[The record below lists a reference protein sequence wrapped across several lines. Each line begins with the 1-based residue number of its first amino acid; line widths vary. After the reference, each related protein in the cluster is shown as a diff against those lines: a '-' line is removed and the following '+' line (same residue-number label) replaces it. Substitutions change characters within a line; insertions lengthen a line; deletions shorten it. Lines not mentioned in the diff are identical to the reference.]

1 MNEEIDWD
9 AVEVKVPPKRLY
21 RYSPDRQWAQ
31 ETIAKRELY
40 LSSPNDFNDPFD
52 CQIRCHFS
60 GNPDEAGR
68 ITKDILAGSKKMRS
82 KPPKKRFQTFSRAVK
97 AAKEG
102 ILFRPDQLEDRLRER
117 MSNDGI
123 TCFCE
128 DPLSILMWSYYAEK
142 HTGICLE
149 FDTELGSWI
158 GAARQVQ
165 YAEEYPELSFVG
177 QDWLRTLTR
186 LILTKAK
193 AWEHEKEW
201 RFFSADPPYNRKLAF
216 PPNALIRVIFGA
228 RMEPARKA
236 ELARKI
242 NAMPFTPALSEL
254 IVSKDEFELVQRPYM
269 P

>member
-1 MNEEIDWD
+1 MSENIDWES
-9 AVEVKVPPKRLY
+9 VEAKPPPKKLY
-21 RYSPDRQWAQ
+21 RYSPDRHWTE
-31 ETIAKRELY
+31 ETIRKRELY

-60 GNPDEAGR
+60 GNPAEAGR

-82 KPPKKRFQTFSRAVK
+82 KPPKKRLQTFSPAVK

-102 ILFRPDQLEDRLRER
+102 ILFRPDQLEARLRGR

-165 YAEEYPELSFVG
+165 YAEEYPELRFVG
-177 QDWLRTLTR
+177 QDWLRIFSR
-186 LILTKAK
+186 LILTKAQEWK
-193 AWEHEKEW
+193 HEKEW
-201 RFFSADPPYNRKLAF
+201 RFFSEEPPYNRKLAF
-216 PPNALIRVIFGA
+216 PPNALTGVIFGA
-228 RMEPARKA
+228 RMQPDRKA

-242 NAMPFTPALSEL
+242 SAMPFAPSLSEL
-254 IVSKDEFELVQRPYM
+254 IISKEEFELVQRPYLA
-269 P
+269 